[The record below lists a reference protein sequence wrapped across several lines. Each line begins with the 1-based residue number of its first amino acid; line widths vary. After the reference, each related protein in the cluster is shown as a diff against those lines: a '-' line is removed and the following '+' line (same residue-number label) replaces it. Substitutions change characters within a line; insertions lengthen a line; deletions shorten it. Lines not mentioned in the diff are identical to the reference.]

1 MKKIGFVLALSCM
14 ALPGFAV
21 QPGQE
26 LFRFGSEG
34 VGPAQMSGVK
44 RVAVDPQ
51 GLVYVADDEL
61 DRIQGFDRDGV
72 LQTVFYLGQT
82 IKSLAYDRGSLYVV
96 ANDKLFRYDPAAWTL
111 LGEIQRPGY
120 YQFLSVVPRPNGGVV
135 ALGSGGGT
143 EIVLV
148 DEGKILQT
156 FREPAIRYLGTDPP
170 SLADDGKGFLY
181 VSETYDNHIHKIA
194 IEDGRY
200 ISHFGS
206 EGDEAGQFSDD
217 IVGMVIDSQGQIW
230 VSDSEG
236 LNVFAPDGRFLGRYG
251 DVEGEGI
258 AAAGDDLYIANYDHV
273 VRYSMGSSDRVEKG
287 AVVADMSVGDRWKM
301 AVDPDRKLRFPSE
314 GTGLV
319 GVDPRGFVYAAGPG
333 AGPVTRFKMA
343 GPGADDVAMD
353 KPERARTGLAVDRAG
368 VLYVVSDDRLFRYA
382 ADGKLLGEVKHPD
395 GAGFFHVAP
404 RPDYGVVATWRNAER
419 DDIVLVGRDGAVE
432 TIHRNAV
439 TGAVREPAG
448 DVLVAM
454 DGRRN
459 LYAAVPKLHVVCV
472 FDFDGEYQN
481 RFGSEGEEPGQ
492 FSGRITGLVVDGQE
506 KVYVSDGK
514 RVSVFQ
520 SEDARFL
527 SRREIKASALAIT
540 DQDEV
545 LVATGG
551 EIADLSSIGW

>member
-1 MKKIGFVLALSCM
+1 MKKIAVVLALSCL
-14 ALPGFAV
+14 AVPGFAA

-26 LFRFGSEG
+26 LFRFGSKG
-34 VGPAQMSGVK
+34 IGPAQMSGAD
-44 RVAVDPQ
+44 RLAVDPQ
-51 GLVYVADDEL
+51 GLVYVADGAL

-72 LQTVFYLGQT
+72 LQTVFYIGQDVE
-82 IKSLAYDRGSLYVV
+82 SMAFDRGSLYVV
-96 ANDKLFRYDPAAWTL
+96 AGDKLLRYDPSAWTL

-120 YQFLSVVPRPNGGVV
+120 YQFLSVAARRNGGVV

-148 DEGKILQT
+148 DEGKIVQT
-156 FREPAIRYLGTDPP
+156 FREPAIRYLGTEPS

-181 VSETYDNHIHKIA
+181 VAETYDNHIHKIA
-194 IEDGRY
+194 VEDGHY

-217 IVGMVIDSQGQIW
+217 IVGMVIDSQDQIW
-230 VSDSEG
+230 VADSEG
-236 LNVFAPDGRFLGRYG
+236 FNLFAPDGRFLRRYG
-251 DVEGEGI
+251 DIEAEGI
-258 AAAGDDLYIANYDHV
+258 AAAGDDLYTANADHV
-273 VRYSMGSSDRVEKG
+273 VRYSLG
-287 AVVADMSVGDRWKM
+287 AAGREEEGVAVADMSVGDRWQM
-301 AVDPDRKLRFPSE
+301 AVKPDRKLRFPSE

-319 GVDPRGFVYAAGPG
+319 AVDPRGFVYAAGQGP
-333 AGPVTRFKMA
+333 GPVTRFKMA
-343 GPGADDVAMD
+343 GAGADDVAMD
-353 KPERARTGLAVDRAG
+353 KPERARTGLAVDRGG
-368 VLYVVSDDRLFRYA
+368 VLYVVSDDRLYRYA
-382 ADGKLLGEVKHPD
+382 PDGKLLGEVKHPD

-404 RPDYGVVATWRNAER
+404 RPDFGVVATWRNAER
-419 DDIVLVGRDGAVE
+419 DDLVLVGRDGAIE

-459 LYAAVPKLHVVCV
+459 LYAAVPKLHIVCI
-472 FDFDGEYQN
+472 FNFDGEYQN
-481 RFGSEGEEPGQ
+481 RFGSEGDEPGQ
-492 FSGRITGLVVDGQE
+492 FSGRITGLAVDGQE

-540 DQDEV
+540 DEDEV
-545 LVATGG
+545 LVATGS
-551 EIADLSSIGW
+551 EIVDLSGIDW